1 MKRTKIAV
9 TGALGRMGTQIIKK
23 INETEDLEVVLAI
36 EIEGCSKKGM
46 DIGEVIGIDKMGIN
60 LTTSDELED
69 SLIKDNPDVLIDFT
83 TSNAALKNIRIA
95 SKIGVNLVIGTTGF
109 SNKQREEIE
118 SYITNNKVA
127 AVISPNMSKGVNV
140 FFRMAMIIA
149 EYLKGYDIEI
159 IEKHH
164 RFKKDSPSGTA
175 LKVGDLIA
183 EAIGEDLSDK
193 AVYGREKGL
202 VHNRKAGEI
211 GFHSIRGGGIIGDHT
226 VIFADADE
234 RIEIT
239 HIANNR
245 GTFVNGAIAAA
256 RFIKT
261 QKKGRIYNTWD
272 VLGISNLSKC
282 E

>member
-9 TGALGRMGTQIIKK
+9 AGALGRMGTQIIKK

-46 DIGEVIGIDKMGIN
+46 DIGEVLGIDKMGIN
-60 LTTSDELED
+60 LTTSDKLED
-69 SLIKDNPDVLIDFT
+69 SLKKTNPDVLIDFT
-83 TSNAALKNIRIA
+83 TATAAIKNIKIA
-95 SKIGVNLVIGTTGF
+95 SKRGVNLVIGTTGF

-140 FFRMAMIIA
+140 FFRMAMIMA

-164 RFKKDSPSGTA
+164 RFKRDSPSGTA

-193 AVYGREKGL
+193 AVYGRKNNPYSHYLWEGSCKFTQYILPKSFEKRSHRLGMR
-202 VHNRKAGEI
+202 VKR
-211 GFHSIRGGGIIGDHT
+211 
-226 VIFADADE
+226 
-234 RIEIT
+234 IT
-239 HIANNR
+239 HNQMCVYVCVSAC
-245 GTFVNGAIAAA
+245 VC
-256 RFIKT
+256 
-261 QKKGRIYNTWD
+261 
-272 VLGISNLSKC
+272 LC
-282 E
+282 M